1 MMCQAV
7 EPHKRDKRQRM
18 NRSNFVGLLGAAM
31 LVCTR
36 GRGRVGVGSG
46 SGGSGGGAGKFGGS
60 TCGGDGNG
68 MDGGDRVAQN
78 IGRL

>member
-1 MMCQAV
+1 
-7 EPHKRDKRQRM
+7 M
-18 NRSNFVGLLGAAM
+18 NRSNFVGLIGAAM
-31 LVCTR
+31 LVGTR

-46 SGGSGGGAGKFGGS
+46 SGRGRVRV
-60 TCGGDGNG
+60 G